1 MKQALRQ
8 LINDFLSAIFFFG
21 VYSLTGS
28 IAAGT
33 AIAIA
38 VGAAQ
43 FIRLKRARRA
53 IEPMQWMSLGLVLVL
68 GTATLLTQS
77 PRFMMLK
84 PSFVHFAIAAV
95 MLRRGWMARYL
106 PAIVHEN
113 VPETVIVGAGYAWA
127 GLMIG
132 LGIANVVIAT
142 QLDIKIWAWFISFG
156 AIGAKLTA
164 LLLQYAVFRIMV
176 RRSLRRNTR
185 AAEAVATSRIVAPP
199 KAGAQ
204 GDRIKSPGSGFRR
217 SDETKLPTQTV
228 AF

>member
-8 LINDFLSAIFFFG
+8 LINDFLSAIFFFT

-28 IAAGT
+28 IVAGT

-84 PSFVHFAIAAV
+84 PSFVHLAIAAV
-95 MLRRGWMARYL
+95 MLRRGWMTRYL
-106 PAIVHEN
+106 PAIAREN
-113 VPETVIVGAGYAWA
+113 LPETVIIGAGYAWA
-127 GLMIG
+127 GLMAG
-132 LGIANVVIAT
+132 LGFANIVIAT
-142 QLDIKIWAWFISFG
+142 QLDIKVWAWFISFG
-156 AIGAKLTA
+156 AIGAKLAA
-164 LLLQYAVFRIMV
+164 LLLQYTVFRMIIT
-176 RRSLRRNTR
+176 RKLRRTR
-185 AAEAVATSRIVAPP
+185 AVMVSAS
-199 KAGAQ
+199 AG
-204 GDRIKSPGSGFRR
+204 
-217 SDETKLPTQTV
+217 L
-228 AF
+228 

>member
-8 LINDFLSAIFFFG
+8 LINDFLSAIFFFA

-28 IAAGT
+28 IFAGT

-43 FIRLKRARRA
+43 FIHLKRARRA
-53 IEPMQWMSLGLVLVL
+53 IDPMQWMSLGLVLVL

-106 PAIVHEN
+106 PTIARDN
-113 VPETVIVGAGYAWA
+113 LPETVIIGAGYAWA
-127 GLMIG
+127 GLMAG
-132 LGIANVVIAT
+132 LGVANVVIAT
-142 QLDIKIWAWFISFG
+142 QSDIRVWAWFISFG
-156 AIGAKLTA
+156 AIGAKLAA

-176 RRSLRRNTR
+176 TRKLRGAR
-185 AAEAVATSRIVAPP
+185 AAINSARPLGPAGVAP
-199 KAGAQ
+199 
-204 GDRIKSPGSGFRR
+204 
-217 SDETKLPTQTV
+217 
-228 AF
+228 

>member
-8 LINDFLSAIFFFG
+8 LINDFLSAIFFFA

-28 IAAGT
+28 IFAGT

-43 FIRLKRARRA
+43 FIRLKRARRT

-68 GTATLLTQS
+68 GSATLLSQS

-95 MLRRGWMARYL
+95 MLRRGWMTRYL

-113 VPETVIVGAGYAWA
+113 VPETVIIGAGYGWA
-127 GLMIG
+127 GLMVA
-132 LGIANVVIAT
+132 LGFANIIIAT
-142 QLDIKIWAWFISFG
+142 QLDIRIWAWFISFG
-156 AIGAKLTA
+156 SIGAKLAA
-164 LLLQYAVFRIMV
+164 LLLQYAVFRMIIL
-176 RRSLRRNTR
+176 RQLRRTR
-185 AAEAVATSRIVAPP
+185 VATDSARLSAPASAWP
-199 KAGAQ
+199 
-204 GDRIKSPGSGFRR
+204 
-217 SDETKLPTQTV
+217 
-228 AF
+228 

>member
-8 LINDFLSAIFFFG
+8 LINDFLSAIFFFA

-28 IAAGT
+28 IVAGT

-68 GTATLLTQS
+68 GTATLLAQS

-95 MLRRGWMARYL
+95 MLRRGWMTRYL

-113 VPETVIVGAGYAWA
+113 VPETLIIGAGYAWA
-127 GLMIG
+127 GLMVV
-132 LGIANVVIAT
+132 LGAINLVLAAQSNIRV
-142 QLDIKIWAWFISFG
+142 WAWFISFG
-156 AIGAKLTA
+156 AIGAKLAA
-164 LLLQYAVFRIMV
+164 LLLQYAVFRMMV
-176 RRSLRRNTR
+176 QRRLRRAR
-185 AAEAVATSRIVAPP
+185 AAMVT
-199 KAGAQ
+199 AGA
-204 GDRIKSPGSGFRR
+204 GP
-217 SDETKLPTQTV
+217 
-228 AF
+228 

>member
-8 LINDFLSAIFFFG
+8 LVNDFLPAIFFFA

-28 IAAGT
+28 IVAGT
-33 AIAIA
+33 TIAIA
-38 VGAAQ
+38 VGATQ

-68 GTATLLTQS
+68 GAATLLTQS

-95 MLRRGWMARYL
+95 MLRRGWMTRYL
-106 PAIVHEN
+106 PEIAREN
-113 VPETVIVGAGYAWA
+113 LPERVIIGAGYGWA
-127 GLMIG
+127 GLMVA
-132 LGIANVVIAT
+132 LGATNLVIAT
-142 QLDIKIWAWFISFG
+142 QSDIRVWAWFISFG
-156 AIGAKLTA
+156 AIGAKLAA

-176 RRSLRRNTR
+176 TRKLRSTR
-185 AAEAVATSRIVAPP
+185 AAEPDVTYRIVAPE

-204 GDRIKSPGSGFRR
+204 G
-217 SDETKLPTQTV
+217 
-228 AF
+228 

>member
-8 LINDFLSAIFFFG
+8 LINDFLSAIFFFA

-28 IAAGT
+28 IVAGT

-43 FIRLKRARRA
+43 FIRLKRARQA

-68 GTATLLTQS
+68 GAATLLTQS

-95 MLRRGWMARYL
+95 MLRRGWMTRYL
-106 PAIVHEN
+106 PPIVHEN

-127 GLMIG
+127 GLMAG
-132 LGIANVVIAT
+132 LGVANGVIAT
-142 QLDIKIWAWFISFG
+142 QLDIRVWAWFISFG

-164 LLLQYAVFRIMV
+164 LLLQYAVFRILV
-176 RRSLRRNTR
+176 TRKLRRTR
-185 AAEAVATSRIVAPP
+185 AAIEPARLPAPAN
-199 KAGAQ
+199 AG
-204 GDRIKSPGSGFRR
+204 P
-217 SDETKLPTQTV
+217 
-228 AF
+228 